1 MLGKKSYLH
10 LELAP
15 ERHADKG
22 YGTKKC
28 SKCVKFKIADGRRF
42 ENL

>member
-28 SKCVKFKIADGRRF
+28 KCVKFKIADGRRF